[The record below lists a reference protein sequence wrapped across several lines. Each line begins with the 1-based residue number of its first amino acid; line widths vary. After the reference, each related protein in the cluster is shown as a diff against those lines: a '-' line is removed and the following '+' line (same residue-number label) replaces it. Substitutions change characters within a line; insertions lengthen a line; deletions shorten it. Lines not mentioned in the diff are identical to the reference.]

1 MRSGQWYSPASQQDR
16 SRSNKV
22 SEQIIAAAI
31 TVHRHLGPGLLESSY
46 KRCLAKE
53 LSLRGVSFE
62 TEIAI
67 PINYKGTCLEDGYR
81 IDMVVEGLVVVEI
94 KSLAK
99 ILPVHEAQLL
109 TYLRIS
115 QLWLGLLLNFE
126 TALLKDGI
134 KRLVNG

>member
-1 MRSGQWYSPASQQDR
+1 M
-16 SRSNKV
+16 
-22 SEQIIAAAI
+22 
-31 TVHRHLGPGLLESSY
+31 
-46 KRCLAKE
+46 
-53 LSLRGVSFE
+53 
-62 TEIAI
+62 

-134 KRLVNG
+134 NRLVNG